1 MFALAK
7 DKGVGHMR
15 IFRLA
20 TVSAAF
26 GLAVLGGASLAA
38 PAARAGTAPCM
49 VVDDET
55 QASYTSLQAAEVAA
69 SPGDTLSATGTCTGT
84 TEITQNLVAGLTPAH
99 KPAAHKPAVSG
110 SAPARLPRFYVTTS
124 SAPGGRGIQAV
135 VRASA
140 SGQVTGTV
148 PVPSA
153 IPVEWADSGGTFV
166 TAAADDRSFIIG
178 VQGGQSPTKIGL
190 DLRLFRFAI
199 SAAGKPGRLTKL
211 APAPMRNETTEG
223 IALSPD
229 GKLLAVSLQND
240 SSPDPVGVI
249 QVLNLATGAIRT
261 WTAPAR
267 SVYIPGPPSWADG
280 SRVIAFTWLRS
291 TQSGL
296 MSAPRGIRLL
306 DTAAPGGNLV
316 AGTVI
321 VPRGVVAAGS
331 IVSALITPGGRDV
344 IVVTWRDL
352 TPRASTHTVVVQFA
366 ELQASTGRLVRL
378 LRTETAR
385 YDQVSVVTVED
396 SLGVLSLGSQG
407 RYALVQGVKFGWL
420 DVGGPDPGRF
430 TPLPAVP
437 AGQYVNFA
445 AW

>member
-1 MFALAK
+1 MPDLENLLREELQHEAQKVQPELLRPLQVPTRRPTWRPHLLPF
-7 DKGVGHMR
+7 
-15 IFRLA
+15 
-20 TVSAAF
+20 TAAA
-26 GLAVLGGASLAA
+26 AVIAVITAGA
-38 PAARAGTAPCM
+38 
-49 VVDDET
+49 
-55 QASYTSLQAAEVAA
+55 
-69 SPGDTLSATGTCTGT
+69 
-84 TEITQNLVAGLTPAH
+84 LVAGLAAAH
-99 KPAAHKPAVSG
+99 KPAADKPAVSG
-110 SAPARLPRFYVTTS
+110 PAPAGLPHFYVTTS
-124 SAPGGRGIQAV
+124 SGPGGRGIQAV

-140 SGQVTGTV
+140 SGKVTGIV

-153 IPVEWADSGGTFV
+153 LPVEWADSGGTFV

-178 VQGGQSPTKIGL
+178 VQGGQAPTKTGL
-190 DLRLFRFAI
+190 DLRLFGFAI
-199 SAAGKPGRLTKL
+199 SAAGKPGHLTEL
-211 APAPMRNETTEG
+211 APAPARDETTEG

-229 GKLLAVSLQND
+229 GKLLAVSMMRSTPGNYA
-240 SSPDPVGVI
+240 PTI

-261 WTAPAR
+261 WTVPTR
-267 SVYIPGPPSWADG
+267 NYPYLIGPPSWADG

-306 DTAAPGGNLV
+306 DITAPGGNLL
-316 AGTVI
+316 AGTLI
-321 VPRGVVAAGS
+321 VPNGVVAAGS
-331 IVSALITPGGRDV
+331 LVSALITPDGRDV

-352 TPRASTHTVVVQFA
+352 TPRASTHTVVVQVA

-378 LRTETAR
+378 LRTQTAR
-385 YDQVSVVTVED
+385 YDQVNVVTVED
-396 SLGVLSLGSQG
+396 SLAVLSLGSQG
-407 RYALVQGVKFGWL
+407 RYALVQGIQFGWL

>member
-1 MFALAK
+1 MTDVENLLREELKRAAERVQPELLRPLQVPTRRPSWRPRLLPLAAA
-7 DKGVGHMR
+7 
-15 IFRLA
+15 A
-20 TVSAAF
+20 TVIAVITAGALVT
-26 GLAVLGGASLAA
+26 GLAAA
-38 PAARAGTAPCM
+38 HQPAA
-49 VVDDET
+49 
-55 QASYTSLQAAEVAA
+55 Q
-69 SPGDTLSATGTCTGT
+69 
-84 TEITQNLVAGLTPAH
+84 PAVS
-99 KPAAHKPAVSG
+99 AVSG
-110 SAPARLPRFYVTTS
+110 SAAVGLPRFYVTTS
-124 SAPGGRGIQAV
+124 STPDGRGIQAV

-178 VQGGQSPTKIGL
+178 VQGGQEPTKPGL

-199 SAAGKPGRLTKL
+199 SAAGKPGHLTEL
-211 APAPMRNETTEG
+211 AADPVSDQTTEG

-229 GKLLAVSLQND
+229 GKLLAVSLMNED
-240 SSPDPVGVI
+240 SPADPVAAI
-249 QVLNLATGAIRT
+249 QVLDLATGATRT
-261 WTAPAR
+261 WTAPAH

-296 MSAPRGIRLL
+296 MAAPRGIQLL
-306 DTAAPGGNLV
+306 DTAAPGDNLA

-321 VPRGVVAAGS
+321 VPSGVVAAGS
-331 IVSALITPGGRDV
+331 IVSAQITPDGRDV

-352 TPRASTHTVVVQFA
+352 TPQASTHTVVVQFA

-385 YDQVSVVTVED
+385 YNQENVGTVED
-396 SLGVLSLGSQG
+396 SLGVLSLSSQG
-407 RYALVQGVKFGWL
+407 RYALVQGTQFGWL
-420 DVGGPDPGRF
+420 DVGGSDPGRF
-430 TPLPAVP
+430 TRLPAVP

>member
-1 MFALAK
+1 
-7 DKGVGHMR
+7 V
-15 IFRLA
+15 I
-20 TVSAAF
+20 
-26 GLAVLGGASLAA
+26 AVITAGA
-38 PAARAGTAPCM
+38 
-49 VVDDET
+49 
-55 QASYTSLQAAEVAA
+55 
-69 SPGDTLSATGTCTGT
+69 
-84 TEITQNLVAGLTPAH
+84 LVAGLTAAH
-99 KPAAHKPAVSG
+99 KAAAHKPAVSG
-110 SAPARLPRFYVTTS
+110 SAPASLPRFYVTTS
-124 SAPGGRGIQAV
+124 SGPGGRGIQAV

-153 IPVEWADSGGTFV
+153 LPVEWADSGGTFV

-178 VQGGQSPTKIGL
+178 VQGGQAPTKIGL

-199 SAAGKPGRLTKL
+199 SAAGKPGHLTEL

-229 GKLLAVSLQND
+229 GKLLAVSLMSDTAGNVA
-240 SSPDPVGVI
+240 PTI
-249 QVLNLATGAIRT
+249 QVLNLATGATRT
-261 WTAPAR
+261 WTVPTR
-267 SVYIPGPPSWADG
+267 NYPYLIGPPSWADG
-280 SRVIAFTWLRS
+280 SRVIAFSWLNAD
-291 TQSGL
+291 QSGL
-296 MSAPRGIRLL
+296 MAAPRGIRLL
-306 DTAAPGGNLV
+306 DINAPGDNLL
-316 AGTVI
+316 AGTLI

-331 IVSALITPGGRDV
+331 LVSALITPDGRDV

-366 ELQASTGRLVRL
+366 KLQASTGRLVRV

-385 YDQVSVVTVED
+385 YDQVNVVTVED
-396 SLGVLSLGSQG
+396 SLGVLSLAPQG

>member
-1 MFALAK
+1 MPDLENLLREELQHEAQKVQPELLRPLQ
-7 DKGVGHMR
+7 VPTR
-15 IFRLA
+15 RPSWRPRLLPF
-20 TVSAAF
+20 TAAA
-26 GLAVLGGASLAA
+26 AVIAVITAGA
-38 PAARAGTAPCM
+38 
-49 VVDDET
+49 
-55 QASYTSLQAAEVAA
+55 
-69 SPGDTLSATGTCTGT
+69 
-84 TEITQNLVAGLTPAH
+84 LVAGLTAAH

-110 SAPARLPRFYVTTS
+110 SAPASLPRFYVTTS
-124 SAPGGRGIQAV
+124 SSPGGRGIQAV

-153 IPVEWADSGGTFV
+153 LPVEWADSGGTFV

-178 VQGGQSPTKIGL
+178 VQGGQAPTKIGL

-199 SAAGKPGRLTKL
+199 SDAGKPGHLTEL
-211 APAPMRNETTEG
+211 APVPMRNETTEG

-229 GKLLAVSLQND
+229 GKLLAVSLMRD
-240 SSPDPVGVI
+240 SPADAVGAI
-249 QVLNLATGAIRT
+249 QVLDLATGAIRT
-261 WTAPAR
+261 WTAPAN

-306 DTAAPGGNLV
+306 DINAPGDNLV
-316 AGTVI
+316 AGTLI

-331 IVSALITPGGRDV
+331 LVSALITPDGRDV

-385 YDQVSVVTVED
+385 YDQVNVVTVED
-396 SLGVLSLGSQG
+396 SLGVLSLEPQG
-407 RYALVQGVKFGWL
+407 RYALVQGIQFGWL

>member
-1 MFALAK
+1 MPDVENLLREELKRAAERVQPELLRPLQAPT
-7 DKGVGHMR
+7 R
-15 IFRLA
+15 RPSWRPRL
-20 TVSAAF
+20 
-26 GLAVLGGASLAA
+26 LPLAA
-38 PAARAGTAPCM
+38 AAAVTAVITAGA
-49 VVDDET
+49 
-55 QASYTSLQAAEVAA
+55 
-69 SPGDTLSATGTCTGT
+69 
-84 TEITQNLVAGLTPAH
+84 LVAGLTAAH

-110 SAPARLPRFYVTTS
+110 STPASLPRFYVTTS
-124 SAPGGRGIQAV
+124 SGGPGIQAV

-178 VQGGQSPTKIGL
+178 VQGGQEPTKIGL

-199 SAAGKPGRLTKL
+199 SAAGKPGHLTEL
-211 APAPMRNETTEG
+211 TAAPMRNETTEG

-229 GKLLAVSLQND
+229 GKLLAVSLMSD
-240 SSPDPVGVI
+240 SAGNAAPTI
-249 QVLNLATGAIRT
+249 QVLNLATGATRT
-261 WTAPAR
+261 WTAPTR
-267 SVYIPGPPSWADG
+267 NYPYLIGPPSWADG
-280 SRVIAFTWLRS
+280 SRVIAFSWLNAD
-291 TQSGL
+291 QSGL
-296 MSAPRGIRLL
+296 MAAPRGIRLL
-306 DTAAPGGNLV
+306 DINAPGDNLV
-316 AGTVI
+316 AGTLI
-321 VPRGVVAAGS
+321 VPRGVVAGGKL
-331 IVSALITPGGRDV
+331 VSALITPDGRDV

-378 LRTETAR
+378 LRTERAR
-385 YDQVSVVTVED
+385 YDQGNVVTVED
-396 SLGVLSLGSQG
+396 SLGVLSLEPQG

-437 AGQYVNFA
+437 ARQYVNFA

>member
-1 MFALAK
+1 MPDVENLLREELK
-7 DKGVGHMR
+7 R
-15 IFRLA
+15 
-20 TVSAAF
+20 AAERVQPE
-26 GLAVLGGASLAA
+26 LLRPLQVPTRRPSWRPHLLPLAA
-38 PAARAGTAPCM
+38 AAAVIAVITAGA
-49 VVDDET
+49 
-55 QASYTSLQAAEVAA
+55 
-69 SPGDTLSATGTCTGT
+69 
-84 TEITQNLVAGLTPAH
+84 LVAGLTTAP

-110 SAPARLPRFYVTTS
+110 STPAGLPHFYVTTS
-124 SAPGGRGIQAV
+124 SGPGGRGIQAV
-135 VRASA
+135 VRGSA
-140 SGQVTGTV
+140 SGKVTGTV

-178 VQGGQSPTKIGL
+178 VQGGQSPTNDGL
-190 DLRLFRFAI
+190 NLGLFRFAI
-199 SAAGKPGRLTKL
+199 SAAGKPGHLTEL
-211 APAPMRNETTEG
+211 AAAPARDETTEG

-229 GKLLAVSLQND
+229 GKLLAVSMMRSTPGNYA
-240 SSPDPVGVI
+240 PTI

-261 WTAPAR
+261 WTVPTR
-267 SVYIPGPPSWADG
+267 NYPYLIGPPSWADG
-280 SRVIAFTWLRS
+280 SRMIAFSWLNS
-291 TQSGL
+291 EQSGL
-296 MSAPRGIRLL
+296 MAAPRGIRLL
-306 DTAAPGGNLV
+306 DINAPGDNLL
-316 AGTVI
+316 AGTLI

-331 IVSALITPGGRDV
+331 LVSALITPDGRDV

-366 ELQASTGRLVRL
+366 ELQANTGRLVRV

-385 YDQVSVVTVED
+385 YDQVNVVTVEG

-407 RYALVQGVKFGWL
+407 RYALVQGIQFGWL

>member
-1 MFALAK
+1 MPDLENLLREELK
-7 DKGVGHMR
+7 R
-15 IFRLA
+15 
-20 TVSAAF
+20 
-26 GLAVLGGASLAA
+26 
-38 PAARAGTAPCM
+38 
-49 VVDDET
+49 
-55 QASYTSLQAAEVAA
+55 AAEQVQPALLRPLRVPARRPSWRPRPLRFTAA
-69 SPGDTLSATGTCTGT
+69 AAVIAV
-84 TEITQNLVAGLTPAH
+84 ITAGALVAGLPAAH
-99 KPAAHKPAVSG
+99 RPAAHKSAVSG
-110 SAPARLPRFYVTTS
+110 SAAASLPRFYVTTS
-124 SAPGGRGIQAV
+124 SGPDGRGIQAV

-178 VQGGQSPTKIGL
+178 VQGGQEPTAIGL

-199 SAAGKPGRLTKL
+199 SAAGKPGRLTEL
-211 APAPMRNETTEG
+211 AAAPVRNETTEG

-229 GKLLAVSLQND
+229 GKLLAVSLMNND
-240 SSPDPVGVI
+240 SPADPVAAI
-249 QVLNLATGAIRT
+249 QVLDLATGTTRT
-261 WTAPAR
+261 WTAPAH

-296 MSAPRGIRLL
+296 MAAPRGIELL
-306 DTAAPGGNLV
+306 DTAAPGDNLA

-321 VPRGVVAAGS
+321 VPSGVVAAGS
-331 IVSALITPGGRDV
+331 VVSALITPDGRDV

-378 LRTETAR
+378 LRTQTAR
-385 YDQVSVVTVED
+385 YDEVHVVTVED
-396 SLGVLSLGSQG
+396 SLGVLSLSSQG
-407 RYALVQGVKFGWL
+407 RYALVQGTQFGWL

-430 TPLPAVP
+430 TPLPAAP

>member
-1 MFALAK
+1 
-7 DKGVGHMR
+7 MR
-15 IFRLA
+15 MFRLA

-26 GLAVLGGASLAA
+26 GLAVLGGTGWASLAA
-38 PAARAGTAPCM
+38 PGAQASTAPCM

-55 QASYTSLQAAEVAA
+55 QASDTSLQAAEVAA
-69 SPGDTLSATGTCTGT
+69 SPGDTLSAAGTCTGT
-84 TEITQNLVAGLTPAH
+84 TEITQNLVAGLTPAR

-110 SAPARLPRFYVTTS
+110 SARAGLPRFYVTTR

-140 SGQVTGTV
+140 SGRVTGTV

-153 IPVEWADSGGTFV
+153 LPVEWADSGGTFV

-178 VQGGQSPTKIGL
+178 VQGGQAPTKIGL

-199 SAAGKPGRLTKL
+199 SAAGKPGHLTEL

-240 SSPDPVGVI
+240 SSADAVGAI
-249 QVLNLATGAIRT
+249 QVLNLATGATRT

-280 SRVIAFTWLRS
+280 NRVIAFTWLRS

-306 DTAAPGGNLV
+306 DTTAPGDNLV

-321 VPRGVVAAGS
+321 VPRGMVAAGS
-331 IVSALITPGGRDV
+331 LVSALITPDGRDV

-352 TPRASTHTVVVQFA
+352 TPRASTHTVVVQFV

-378 LRTETAR
+378 LRTQTER
-385 YDQVSVVTVED
+385 YDFTHVITVED
-396 SLGVLSLGSQG
+396 SLGVLSLSSQG
-407 RYALVQGVKFGWL
+407 RYALVQGTRFGWL
-420 DVGGPDPGRF
+420 DVRGPDPGRF

-437 AGQYVNFA
+437 ASQYVNFA

>member
-1 MFALAK
+1 MPDLENLLREELQREAQKVQPELL
-7 DKGVGHMR
+7 R
-15 IFRLA
+15 
-20 TVSAAF
+20 
-26 GLAVLGGASLAA
+26 
-38 PAARAGTAPCM
+38 P
-49 VVDDET
+49 
-55 QASYTSLQAAEVAA
+55 LQAPTRRPSWRPRLLPFMAA
-69 SPGDTLSATGTCTGT
+69 AAVIAV
-84 TEITQNLVAGLTPAH
+84 ITAGALVAGLTAAH

-110 SAPARLPRFYVTTS
+110 SAPASLPRFYVTTS
-124 SAPGGRGIQAV
+124 SSPGGRGIQAV

-153 IPVEWADSGGTFV
+153 LPVEWADSGGTFV

-178 VQGGQSPTKIGL
+178 VQGGQAPTKNGL

-199 SAAGKPGRLTKL
+199 SAAGKPGHLTEL

-240 SSPDPVGVI
+240 SSPDAVGAI
-249 QVLNLATGAIRT
+249 QVLDLATGATRT
-261 WTAPAR
+261 WTAPAH

-306 DTAAPGGNLV
+306 DTAAPGDNLV

-321 VPRGVVAAGS
+321 VPSGMVAAGS
-331 IVSALITPGGRDV
+331 IVSALITPDGRDV

-352 TPRASTHTVVVQFA
+352 TPQASTHTVIVQFA
-366 ELQASTGRLVRL
+366 ELQAATGRLVRL
-378 LRTETAR
+378 LYTRTER
-385 YDQVSVVTVED
+385 YDEVPFTTLQA

-407 RYALVQGVKFGWL
+407 RYALVQGIQFGWL

>member
-1 MFALAK
+1 
-7 DKGVGHMR
+7 MR

-20 TVSAAF
+20 TVPAAF
-26 GLAVLGGASLAA
+26 GLAVLGGTGWASLAA
-38 PAARAGTAPCM
+38 PATQASTAPCL

-55 QASYTSLQAAEVAA
+55 QASSTSLQAAEVAA

-110 SAPARLPRFYVTTS
+110 SAPASLPRFYVTTS

-178 VQGGQSPTKIGL
+178 VQGGQKPTKIGL

-199 SAAGKPGRLTKL
+199 SAAGKPGHLTEL

-229 GKLLAVSLQND
+229 GKLLAVSLMND
-240 SSPDPVGVI
+240 SPADPVGAI
-249 QVLNLATGAIRT
+249 QVLDLATGAIRT

-306 DTAAPGGNLV
+306 DTTAPGDNLM

-321 VPRGVVAAGS
+321 VPSGKVPGGS
-331 IVSALITPGGRDV
+331 IVSALITPDGRHV

-352 TPRASTHTVVVQFA
+352 TPQASSHTVIVQFA
-366 ELQASTGRLVRL
+366 EIQAATGRLVRL
-378 LRTETAR
+378 LYTRTER
-385 YDQVSVVTVED
+385 YDEVPFTTLQD

-407 RYALVQGVKFGWL
+407 RYALVQGIQFGWL

>member
-1 MFALAK
+1 MPELENLLREELQHEALK
-7 DKGVGHMR
+7 VQP
-15 IFRLA
+15 
-20 TVSAAF
+20 
-26 GLAVLGGASLAA
+26 GLLR
-38 PAARAGTAPCM
+38 P
-49 VVDDET
+49 
-55 QASYTSLQAAEVAA
+55 LQAPTRRPTWRPRLLPFAA
-69 SPGDTLSATGTCTGT
+69 AAAVIAV
-84 TEITQNLVAGLTPAH
+84 ITACVLVAGLTAAH

-110 SAPARLPRFYVTTS
+110 SAPASLPHFYVTTS
-124 SAPGGRGIQAV
+124 SGPGGRGIQAV

-140 SGQVTGTV
+140 SGKVTGTV
-148 PVPSA
+148 SVPSA
-153 IPVEWADSGGTFV
+153 LPVEWADSGGSFV

-178 VQGGQSPTKIGL
+178 VQGGQAPTKTGL

-199 SAAGKPGRLTKL
+199 SAAGKPGHLTEL
-211 APAPMRNETTEG
+211 AAVPMRNQTTEG

-229 GKLLAVSLQND
+229 GKLLAVSLMSD
-240 SSPDPVGVI
+240 SPADAVGAI
-249 QVLNLATGAIRT
+249 QVLDLATGATRT

-267 SVYIPGPPSWADG
+267 SVYIPGPPSWAGG

-306 DTAAPGGNLV
+306 DTAAPGDNLV

-321 VPRGVVAAGS
+321 VPGGMVAAGS
-331 IVSALITPGGRDV
+331 IVSALITPDGRDV

-352 TPRASTHTVVVQFA
+352 TPQASTHTVIVQFA
-366 ELQASTGRLVRL
+366 ELRAATGRLVRL
-378 LRTETAR
+378 LYTRTER
-385 YDQVSVVTVED
+385 YAEVPFTTLQD

-407 RYALVQGVKFGWL
+407 RYALVQGIQFGWL

-437 AGQYVNFA
+437 AGHYVNFA

>member
-1 MFALAK
+1 MPDVENLLREELKRAAERVQPELLRPLQ
-7 DKGVGHMR
+7 VPTR
-15 IFRLA
+15 RPSWRPRL
-20 TVSAAF
+20 
-26 GLAVLGGASLAA
+26 LPLAA
-38 PAARAGTAPCM
+38 AAAVIAVITAGA
-49 VVDDET
+49 
-55 QASYTSLQAAEVAA
+55 
-69 SPGDTLSATGTCTGT
+69 
-84 TEITQNLVAGLTPAH
+84 LVAGLTPAH
-99 KPAAHKPAVSG
+99 KPAAHQAVVSG
-110 SAPARLPRFYVTTS
+110 SAPASLPRFYVTTS
-124 SAPGGRGIQAV
+124 SPPDGRGIQAV

-140 SGQVTGTV
+140 SGQVTGAV

-178 VQGGQSPTKIGL
+178 VQGGQEPTKPGL

-199 SAAGKPGRLTKL
+199 SAAGKPGHLTEL
-211 APAPMRNETTEG
+211 TADPVRDQTTEG

-229 GKLLAVSLQND
+229 GKLLAVSLMND
-240 SSPDPVGVI
+240 DSPADPVAAI
-249 QVLNLATGAIRT
+249 QVLDLATGAIRT
-261 WTAPAR
+261 WTAPAH

-306 DTAAPGGNLV
+306 DTAAPGDNLV

-321 VPRGVVAAGS
+321 VPNGVVAAGS
-331 IVSALITPGGRDV
+331 IVSALIAPDGRDV
-344 IVVTWRDL
+344 VVVTWRDL
-352 TPRASTHTVVVQFA
+352 TPQASTHTVVVQFA

-385 YDQVSVVTVED
+385 YNQVNAGTLEV
-396 SLGVLSLGSQG
+396 SLGVLSLGPQG

-420 DVGGPDPGRF
+420 DVGAPDQGRF

>member
-1 MFALAK
+1 MPDLENLLREELQHEAQKVQPELLRPLQ
-7 DKGVGHMR
+7 VPTR
-15 IFRLA
+15 RPSWRPRLLPF
-20 TVSAAF
+20 TAAA
-26 GLAVLGGASLAA
+26 AVIAVITAGA
-38 PAARAGTAPCM
+38 
-49 VVDDET
+49 
-55 QASYTSLQAAEVAA
+55 
-69 SPGDTLSATGTCTGT
+69 
-84 TEITQNLVAGLTPAH
+84 LVAGLTAAH

-110 SAPARLPRFYVTTS
+110 SALASLPRFYVTTS
-124 SAPGGRGIQAV
+124 SSPGGRGIQAV

-153 IPVEWADSGGTFV
+153 LPVEWADSGGTFV
-166 TAAADDRSFIIG
+166 TAAANNRSFIIG
-178 VQGGQSPTKIGL
+178 VQGGQAPTKPGL

-199 SAAGKPGRLTKL
+199 SAAGKPGHLTKL
-211 APAPMRNETTEG
+211 AADPVRDQTTEG

-229 GKLLAVSLQND
+229 GKLLAVSLMDDD
-240 SSPDPVGVI
+240 SPADPVAAI
-249 QVLNLATGAIRT
+249 QVIDLATGAIRT
-261 WTAPAR
+261 WTAPAH

-306 DTAAPGGNLV
+306 DTAAPGDNLA

-321 VPRGVVAAGS
+321 VPRGVVVAVS
-331 IVSALITPGGRDV
+331 IVSALITPDGRHV
-344 IVVTWRDL
+344 IVVSWLDL
-352 TPRASTHTVVVQFA
+352 TPRASTHSVVVQFA

-385 YDQVSVVTVED
+385 YDQVNVVTVED

-407 RYALVQGVKFGWL
+407 RYALVQGIQFGWL
-420 DVGGPDPGRF
+420 DVGGPHPGRF

-437 AGQYVNFA
+437 AGRYVNFA

>member
-1 MFALAK
+1 MNLKNA
-7 DKGVGHMR
+7 
-15 IFRLA
+15 RL
-20 TVSAAF
+20 SA
-26 GLAVLGGASLAA
+26 GIVLGVAAVMAPLAA
-38 PAARAGTAPCM
+38 VSGPAS
-49 VVDDET
+49 
-55 QASYTSLQAAEVAA
+55 ASI
-69 SPGDTLSATGTCTGT
+69 PGP
-84 TEITQNLVAGLTPAH
+84 LVAGLTPAH

-110 SAPARLPRFYVTTS
+110 SAPASLPRFYVTTS
-124 SAPGGRGIQAV
+124 SGSGGRGIQAV

-178 VQGGQSPTKIGL
+178 VQGGQEPTKIGL

-199 SAAGKPGRLTKL
+199 SAAGKPGHLTEL

-240 SSPDPVGVI
+240 SPADPVGAI
-249 QVLNLATGAIRT
+249 QVLDLATGATRT

-306 DTAAPGGNLV
+306 DTAAPGDNLV

-321 VPRGVVAAGS
+321 VPSGVVAAGS
-331 IVSALITPGGRDV
+331 IVSALITPDGRDV

-366 ELQASTGRLVRL
+366 ELQAATGRLVRL
-378 LRTETAR
+378 LRTQTGR
-385 YDQVSVVTVED
+385 YDQVNVVTVED

-420 DVGGPDPGRF
+420 DVGGPDPGQF

>member
-1 MFALAK
+1 MPDLENLLREELQHEAQKVQPELLRPLQVPTRRPTWRPHLLPF
-7 DKGVGHMR
+7 
-15 IFRLA
+15 
-20 TVSAAF
+20 TAAA
-26 GLAVLGGASLAA
+26 AVIAVITAGA
-38 PAARAGTAPCM
+38 
-49 VVDDET
+49 
-55 QASYTSLQAAEVAA
+55 
-69 SPGDTLSATGTCTGT
+69 
-84 TEITQNLVAGLTPAH
+84 LVAGLAAAH
-99 KPAAHKPAVSG
+99 KPAADKPAVSG
-110 SAPARLPRFYVTTS
+110 PAPAGLPHFYVTTS
-124 SAPGGRGIQAV
+124 SGPGGRGIQAV

-140 SGQVTGTV
+140 SGKVTGTV

-178 VQGGQSPTKIGL
+178 VQGGQAPTKTGL
-190 DLRLFRFAI
+190 DLRLFGFAI
-199 SAAGKPGRLTKL
+199 SAAGKPGHLTEL
-211 APAPMRNETTEG
+211 APAPARDETTEG

-229 GKLLAVSLQND
+229 GKLLAVSMMRSTPGNYA
-240 SSPDPVGVI
+240 PTI

-261 WTAPAR
+261 WTVPTR
-267 SVYIPGPPSWADG
+267 NYPYLIGPPSWADG

-296 MSAPRGIRLL
+296 MAAPRGIRLL
-306 DTAAPGGNLV
+306 DITAPGGNLL
-316 AGTVI
+316 AGTLI
-321 VPRGVVAAGS
+321 VPNGVVAAGS
-331 IVSALITPGGRDV
+331 LVSALITPDGRDV

-352 TPRASTHTVVVQFA
+352 TPRASTHTVVVQVA

-378 LRTETAR
+378 LRTQTAR
-385 YDQVSVVTVED
+385 YDQVNVVTVED
-396 SLGVLSLGSQG
+396 SLAVLSLGSQG
-407 RYALVQGVKFGWL
+407 RYALVQGIQFGWL

>member
-1 MFALAK
+1 
-7 DKGVGHMR
+7 MR

-26 GLAVLGGASLAA
+26 GLAVLGGAGWASLAA
-38 PAARAGTAPCM
+38 PAAQASTAPCM

-55 QASYTSLQAAEVAA
+55 QASYTGLQAAEVAA
-69 SPGDTLSATGTCTGT
+69 SPGATLSAAGTCTGT
-84 TEITQNLVAGLTPAH
+84 TEITQNLVAGLTPAR

-110 SAPARLPRFYVTTS
+110 SAPASLPRFYVTTS

-153 IPVEWADSGGTFV
+153 LPVEWADSGGTFV

-178 VQGGQSPTKIGL
+178 VQGGQAPTKIGL

-199 SAAGKPGRLTKL
+199 SAAGKPGHLTEL

-240 SSPDPVGVI
+240 SSPDPVGAI
-249 QVLNLATGAIRT
+249 QVLNLATGTIRT

-306 DTAAPGGNLV
+306 DINAPGDNLV

-331 IVSALITPGGRDV
+331 LVSALITPDGRDV

-420 DVGGPDPGRF
+420 DVGGPDLGRF
-430 TPLPAVP
+430 TRLPAVP

>member
-1 MFALAK
+1 
-7 DKGVGHMR
+7 MR
-15 IFRLA
+15 ISRLA
-20 TVSAAF
+20 AVSAAF
-26 GLAVLGGASLAA
+26 GLAVLGGTGWASLAA
-38 PAARAGTAPCM
+38 PAAQASTAPCR

-55 QASYTSLQAAEVAA
+55 QASYTRLQAAEVAA

-84 TEITQNLVAGLTPAH
+84 TEITRNLVAGLTPAR

-110 SAPARLPRFYVTTS
+110 SAPASLPRFYVTTS

-140 SGQVTGTV
+140 SGRVTGTV

-178 VQGGQSPTKIGL
+178 VQGGQAPTKIGL

-199 SAAGKPGRLTKL
+199 SAAGKPGHLTEL

-240 SSPDPVGVI
+240 SSPDPVGAI

-306 DTAAPGGNLV
+306 DTAAPGDNLV

-331 IVSALITPGGRDV
+331 LVSALITPDGRDV

-378 LRTETAR
+378 LRTERAR

-420 DVGGPDPGRF
+420 DVGGPDLGRF

>member
-1 MFALAK
+1 
-7 DKGVGHMR
+7 MR

-26 GLAVLGGASLAA
+26 GLAVLGGTGWASLAA
-38 PAARAGTAPCM
+38 PAAQASTAPCM

-69 SPGDTLSATGTCTGT
+69 SPGDTFSATGTCTGT

-110 SAPARLPRFYVTTS
+110 SAPASRPRFYVTTS
-124 SAPGGRGIQAV
+124 SGPGGRGIQAV

-140 SGQVTGTV
+140 SGRVTGTV

-153 IPVEWADSGGTFV
+153 LPVEWADSGGTFV

-178 VQGGQSPTKIGL
+178 VQGGQAPTKIGL

-199 SAAGKPGRLTKL
+199 SAAGKPGRLTEL

-240 SSPDPVGVI
+240 SSPDPVGAI
-249 QVLNLATGAIRT
+249 QVLNLATGTIRT

-306 DTAAPGGNLV
+306 DTAAPGDNLV

-331 IVSALITPGGRDV
+331 LVSALITPDGRDV

-378 LRTETAR
+378 LRTQTGR
-385 YDQVSVVTVED
+385 YDQVQRRHRGGQPRCAVAGVAGTVRP
-396 SLGVLSLGSQG
+396 G
-407 RYALVQGVKFGWL
+407 
-420 DVGGPDPGRF
+420 PGRQVR
-430 TPLPAVP
+430 LA
-437 AGQYVNFA
+437 
-445 AW
+445 

>member
-1 MFALAK
+1 MPDLENLLREELQHEAQKVQPELLRPLQVPTRQPSWRPRLLPFA
-7 DKGVGHMR
+7 
-15 IFRLA
+15 
-20 TVSAAF
+20 AAA
-26 GLAVLGGASLAA
+26 AVIAVITAGA
-38 PAARAGTAPCM
+38 
-49 VVDDET
+49 
-55 QASYTSLQAAEVAA
+55 
-69 SPGDTLSATGTCTGT
+69 
-84 TEITQNLVAGLTPAH
+84 LVAGLTAAH

-110 SAPARLPRFYVTTS
+110 SAPAGLPRFYVTTS
-124 SAPGGRGIQAV
+124 SGPGGRGIQAV

-153 IPVEWADSGGTFV
+153 LPVEWADSGGTFV

-178 VQGGQSPTKIGL
+178 VQGGQEPTNTGL

-199 SAAGKPGRLTKL
+199 SAAGKPGHLTEL
-211 APAPMRNETTEG
+211 AAAPMRNETTEG

-229 GKLLAVSLQND
+229 GKLLAVSLMRN
-240 SSPDPVGVI
+240 SPAGAVGAI
-249 QVLNLATGAIRT
+249 QVLDLATGATRT
-261 WTAPAR
+261 WTAPAH

-306 DTAAPGGNLV
+306 DTAAPGDNLV

-321 VPRGVVAAGS
+321 VPSGVVAAGS
-331 IVSALITPGGRDV
+331 IVSALITPDGRNV

-352 TPRASTHTVVVQFA
+352 TPQASTHTVIVQFA
-366 ELQASTGRLVRL
+366 ELRAATGRLVRL
-378 LRTETAR
+378 LHTRTER
-385 YDQVSVVTVED
+385 YDEVPFTTLQD

-407 RYALVQGVKFGWL
+407 RYALVQGIQFGWL
-420 DVGGPDPGRF
+420 DVSGPDPGRF

-437 AGQYVNFA
+437 PGQYVNFA

>member
-1 MFALAK
+1 MK
-7 DKGVGHMR
+7 V
-15 IFRLA
+15 FRLA

-26 GLAVLGGASLAA
+26 GLAVLGGTGWASLAA
-38 PAARAGTAPCM
+38 PAAQASTAPCM

-69 SPGDTLSATGTCTGT
+69 SPGDTLSATGT

-99 KPAAHKPAVSG
+99 KPGAHKPAVSG
-110 SAPARLPRFYVTTS
+110 SAPASRPRFYVTTG

-140 SGQVTGTV
+140 SGRVTGTV

-178 VQGGQSPTKIGL
+178 VQAGQAPTKIGL

-199 SAAGKPGRLTKL
+199 SAAGKPGHLTEL

-240 SSPDPVGVI
+240 SSPDPVGAI

-296 MSAPRGIRLL
+296 MSAPRGVRLL
-306 DTAAPGGNLV
+306 DINAPGDNLV

-331 IVSALITPGGRDV
+331 LVSALITPDGRDV

-378 LRTETAR
+378 LRTQTAR
-385 YDQVSVVTVED
+385 YDFVHVVTVED
-396 SLGVLSLGSQG
+396 SLGVLSLSPQG
-407 RYALVQGVKFGWL
+407 RYALVQGIRFGWL

>member
-1 MFALAK
+1 MTDVENLLREELKRAAERVQPELLRPLQ
-7 DKGVGHMR
+7 VPTR
-15 IFRLA
+15 RPSWRPRL
-20 TVSAAF
+20 
-26 GLAVLGGASLAA
+26 LPLAA
-38 PAARAGTAPCM
+38 AAAVIAVITAGA
-49 VVDDET
+49 
-55 QASYTSLQAAEVAA
+55 
-69 SPGDTLSATGTCTGT
+69 
-84 TEITQNLVAGLTPAH
+84 LVTGLTAAH
-99 KPAAHKPAVSG
+99 QPAHKPAVSG
-110 SAPARLPRFYVTTS
+110 SAPASLPRYYVTTS
-124 SAPGGRGIQAV
+124 SGPDGRGIQAV

-153 IPVEWADSGGTFV
+153 LSVEWADSGGTFV

-178 VQGGQSPTKIGL
+178 AQEGGSPTQAGL

-199 SAAGKPGRLTKL
+199 SAAGKPGHLTEL
-211 APAPMRNETTEG
+211 AAAPVRNETTEG

-229 GKLLAVSLQND
+229 GKLLAVSLMSN
-240 SSPDPVGVI
+240 SGGNSDPTI
-249 QVLNLATGAIRT
+249 QVLNLATGATRT
-261 WTAPAR
+261 WTAPTR
-267 SVYIPGPPSWADG
+267 NYPYLIGPPSWADG
-280 SRVIAFTWLRS
+280 SRVIAFSWLNAK
-291 TQSGL
+291 QSGL
-296 MSAPRGIRLL
+296 MAAPRGIRLL
-306 DTAAPGGNLV
+306 DITAPGNNLL

-321 VPRGVVAAGS
+321 VPSGVVAGGS
-331 IVSALITPGGRDV
+331 IVSAQITPDGRDV

-352 TPRASTHTVVVQFA
+352 TPHAKTHTVVVQFA

-385 YDQVSVVTVED
+385 SDQVNADGVET

-407 RYALVQGVKFGWL
+407 RYALVQGLQFGWL
-420 DVGGPDPGRF
+420 DVSGSDPGRF

>member
-1 MFALAK
+1 MPDLENLLREELQHEAQKVQPELLRPLQVPTRQPSWRPRLLPFA
-7 DKGVGHMR
+7 
-15 IFRLA
+15 
-20 TVSAAF
+20 AAA
-26 GLAVLGGASLAA
+26 AVIAVITAGA
-38 PAARAGTAPCM
+38 
-49 VVDDET
+49 
-55 QASYTSLQAAEVAA
+55 
-69 SPGDTLSATGTCTGT
+69 
-84 TEITQNLVAGLTPAH
+84 LVAGLTAAH
-99 KPAAHKPAVSG
+99 KPAHKPAVSG
-110 SAPARLPRFYVTTS
+110 SVPAGLPRFYVTTS
-124 SAPGGRGIQAV
+124 SGPGGRGIQAV

-140 SGQVTGTV
+140 SGKVTGTV

-153 IPVEWADSGGTFV
+153 LPVEWSDSGGTFV
-166 TAAADDRSFIIG
+166 TAAADGRSFIIG
-178 VQGGQSPTKIGL
+178 VQGGQAPTKNGL

-199 SAAGKPGRLTKL
+199 SAAGKPGHLTEL
-211 APAPMRNETTEG
+211 AAALMRNQTTEG

-229 GKLLAVSLQND
+229 GKLLAVSLMNNSPAD
-240 SSPDPVGVI
+240 SVAAI
-249 QVLNLATGAIRT
+249 QVLNLATGATRT

-280 SRVIAFTWLRS
+280 SRLIAFTWLRS

-306 DTAAPGGNLV
+306 DTAAPGDNLM
-316 AGTVI
+316 AGTVM
-321 VPRGVVAAGS
+321 VPSGKVAAGS
-331 IVSALITPGGRDV
+331 IVSALITPDGRDV

-352 TPRASTHTVVVQFA
+352 TPHAKTHTVVVQFA

-378 LRTETAR
+378 LRTQTER
-385 YDQVSVVTVED
+385 YDFEHVITVED
-396 SLGVLSLGSQG
+396 SLGVLSLSSQG
-407 RYALVQGVKFGWL
+407 RYALVQGTQFGWL

>member
-1 MFALAK
+1 
-7 DKGVGHMR
+7 
-15 IFRLA
+15 
-20 TVSAAF
+20 
-26 GLAVLGGASLAA
+26 
-38 PAARAGTAPCM
+38 
-49 VVDDET
+49 
-55 QASYTSLQAAEVAA
+55 
-69 SPGDTLSATGTCTGT
+69 
-84 TEITQNLVAGLTPAH
+84 
-99 KPAAHKPAVSG
+99 
-110 SAPARLPRFYVTTS
+110 
-124 SAPGGRGIQAV
+124 
-135 VRASA
+135 
-140 SGQVTGTV
+140 
-148 PVPSA
+148 
-153 IPVEWADSGGTFV
+153 VEWADSGGTFV

-178 VQGGQSPTKIGL
+178 VQGGQAPTKTGL

-199 SAAGKPGRLTKL
+199 SAAGKPGHLTEL

-229 GKLLAVSLQND
+229 GKLLAVSLMRD
-240 SSPDPVGVI
+240 SPADAAGAI
-249 QVLNLATGAIRT
+249 QVLDLATGATRT
-261 WTAPAR
+261 WTAPAH

-306 DTAAPGGNLV
+306 DTAAPGDNLV

-321 VPRGVVAAGS
+321 VPSGMVAAGS
-331 IVSALITPGGRDV
+331 IVSALITPDGRDV

-352 TPRASTHTVVVQFA
+352 TPQASTHTVIVQFA
-366 ELQASTGRLVRL
+366 ELQAATGRLVRL
-378 LRTETAR
+378 LYTRTER
-385 YDQVSVVTVED
+385 YDEVPFTTLQD

-407 RYALVQGVKFGWL
+407 RYALVQGIQFGWL
-420 DVGGPDPGRF
+420 DVGGPDLGRF

>member
-1 MFALAK
+1 
-7 DKGVGHMR
+7 MR

-26 GLAVLGGASLAA
+26 GLAVLGGTGWASLAA
-38 PAARAGTAPCM
+38 PAAQASTAPCM

-110 SAPARLPRFYVTTS
+110 SAPASLPRFYVTTS
-124 SAPGGRGIQAV
+124 SGPGGRGIQAV

-140 SGQVTGTV
+140 SGRVTGTV

-153 IPVEWADSGGTFV
+153 LPVEWADSGGTFV

-178 VQGGQSPTKIGL
+178 VQGGQAPTKIGL

-199 SAAGKPGRLTKL
+199 SAAGKPGHLTEL

-240 SSPDPVGVI
+240 SSPDPVGAI

-306 DTAAPGGNLV
+306 DTAAPGDNLV

-331 IVSALITPGGRDV
+331 LVSALITPDGRDV

-378 LRTETAR
+378 LHTQTGR
-385 YDQVSVVTVED
+385 YDQVNVVTVED

>member
-1 MFALAK
+1 MPDLENLLREELQHEAQKVQPELLRPLQVPTRQPSWRPRLLPFA
-7 DKGVGHMR
+7 
-15 IFRLA
+15 
-20 TVSAAF
+20 AAA
-26 GLAVLGGASLAA
+26 AVIAVITAGA
-38 PAARAGTAPCM
+38 
-49 VVDDET
+49 
-55 QASYTSLQAAEVAA
+55 
-69 SPGDTLSATGTCTGT
+69 
-84 TEITQNLVAGLTPAH
+84 LVAGLTAAH

-110 SAPARLPRFYVTTS
+110 SAPASLPRFYVTTS
-124 SAPGGRGIQAV
+124 SSPGGRGIQAV

-153 IPVEWADSGGTFV
+153 LPVEWADSGGTFV
-166 TAAADDRSFIIG
+166 TAAANDRSFIIG
-178 VQGGQSPTKIGL
+178 VQGGQAPTKDGL

-199 SAAGKPGRLTKL
+199 SAAGKPGHLTEL

-240 SSPDPVGVI
+240 SSPDAVGAI
-249 QVLNLATGAIRT
+249 QVLDLATGATRT
-261 WTAPAR
+261 WTAPAH

-306 DTAAPGGNLV
+306 DTAAPGDNLV

-321 VPRGVVAAGS
+321 VPSGKVGAGS
-331 IVSALITPGGRDV
+331 IVSARITPDGRDV

-352 TPRASTHTVVVQFA
+352 TPRAKTHTVVVQFA

-378 LRTETAR
+378 LRTQTER
-385 YDQVSVVTVED
+385 YDFAHVITVEV
-396 SLGVLSLGSQG
+396 SLGVLSLSSHG
-407 RYALVQGVKFGWL
+407 RYALVQGIQFGWL

>member
-1 MFALAK
+1 
-7 DKGVGHMR
+7 V
-15 IFRLA
+15 I
-20 TVSAAF
+20 
-26 GLAVLGGASLAA
+26 AVITAGA
-38 PAARAGTAPCM
+38 
-49 VVDDET
+49 
-55 QASYTSLQAAEVAA
+55 
-69 SPGDTLSATGTCTGT
+69 
-84 TEITQNLVAGLTPAH
+84 LVAGLTPAH
-99 KPAAHKPAVSG
+99 KAAADKPAVSG
-110 SAPARLPRFYVTTS
+110 SALASLPRFYVTTS
-124 SAPGGRGIQAV
+124 STPDGRGIQAV
-135 VRASA
+135 VHTSA
-140 SGQVTGTV
+140 SGQVVGTV

-153 IPVEWADSGGTFV
+153 EPVEWADSGGTFV

-178 VQGGQSPTKIGL
+178 VQGGQEPTKVGL

-199 SAAGKPGRLTKL
+199 SAAGKPGHLTEL
-211 APAPMRNETTEG
+211 APAPMPNETTEG

-240 SSPDPVGVI
+240 SSPDAVGAI
-249 QVLNLATGAIRT
+249 QVLDLVTGATRT
-261 WTAPAR
+261 WTAPAH

-280 SRVIAFTWLRS
+280 SRVIAFTWLNAD
-291 TQSGL
+291 QSGL

-306 DTAAPGGNLV
+306 DTAAPGDNLV

-321 VPRGVVAAGS
+321 VPSGVVAAGS
-331 IVSALITPGGRDV
+331 IVSAMITPDGRDV

-352 TPRASTHTVVVQFA
+352 TPQARTHTVVVQFA

-385 YDQVSVVTVED
+385 YDEVDVTTLEV
-396 SLGVLSLGSQG
+396 SLGVLSLGPQG
-407 RYALVQGVKFGWL
+407 YALVQGVQFGWL

-430 TPLPAVP
+430 TPLPAVA

>member
-1 MFALAK
+1 MPDLENLLREELQHEAQKVQPDLLRPLQVPARRPVWRPRLLPFA
-7 DKGVGHMR
+7 
-15 IFRLA
+15 
-20 TVSAAF
+20 AAA
-26 GLAVLGGASLAA
+26 AVIAVITAGA
-38 PAARAGTAPCM
+38 
-49 VVDDET
+49 
-55 QASYTSLQAAEVAA
+55 
-69 SPGDTLSATGTCTGT
+69 
-84 TEITQNLVAGLTPAH
+84 LVAGLTT
-99 KPAAHKPAVSG
+99 AHKPAVSG
-110 SAPARLPRFYVTTS
+110 PAPAGLPRFYVTTS
-124 SAPGGRGIQAV
+124 SGPGGRGIQAV

-140 SGQVTGTV
+140 SGKVTGTV

-153 IPVEWADSGGTFV
+153 LPVEWSDSGGTFV

-178 VQGGQSPTKIGL
+178 VQGGQEPTKTGL

-199 SAAGKPGRLTKL
+199 SAAGKPGHLTEL
-211 APAPMRNETTEG
+211 AAAPMRNQTTEG

-229 GKLLAVSLQND
+229 GKLLAVSLLNE
-240 SSPDPVGVI
+240 SAGNVAPAI
-249 QVLNLATGAIRT
+249 QVLNLATGATRT
-261 WTAPAR
+261 WTAPAH

-280 SRVIAFTWLRS
+280 SRLIAFTWLRS

-306 DTAAPGGNLV
+306 DTAAPGDNLM

-321 VPRGVVAAGS
+321 VPSGKVAAGS
-331 IVSALITPGGRDV
+331 IVSARITPDGRDV

-352 TPRASTHTVVVQFA
+352 TPHASTHTVIVQFA
-366 ELQASTGRLVRL
+366 ELQAATGRLVRL
-378 LRTETAR
+378 LYTRTGR
-385 YDQVSVVTVED
+385 YDEGPFITLQV
-396 SLGVLSLGSQG
+396 SLGVLSLGSHG
-407 RYALVQGVKFGWL
+407 RYALVQGTQFGWL

>member
-1 MFALAK
+1 MPDLENLLREELQHEAQKVQPELLRPLQ
-7 DKGVGHMR
+7 VPTR
-15 IFRLA
+15 RPSWRPRLLPF
-20 TVSAAF
+20 SAAA
-26 GLAVLGGASLAA
+26 AVIAVITASA
-38 PAARAGTAPCM
+38 
-49 VVDDET
+49 
-55 QASYTSLQAAEVAA
+55 
-69 SPGDTLSATGTCTGT
+69 
-84 TEITQNLVAGLTPAH
+84 LVAGLTAAH

-110 SAPARLPRFYVTTS
+110 SAAASLPRFYVTTS

-153 IPVEWADSGGTFV
+153 LPVEWADSGGTFV
-166 TAAADDRSFIIG
+166 TAAADDRNFIIG
-178 VQGGQSPTKIGL
+178 IQGGQAPTKIGL

-199 SAAGKPGRLTKL
+199 SDAGKPGHLTEL

-240 SSPDPVGVI
+240 SSADPVGAI
-249 QVLNLATGAIRT
+249 QVLNLATGATRT
-261 WTAPAR
+261 WSAPAS

-306 DTAAPGGNLV
+306 DTAAPGDNLV

-321 VPRGVVAAGS
+321 VPSGVVAAGS
-331 IVSALITPGGRDV
+331 IVSALITPDGRDV

-352 TPRASTHTVVVQFA
+352 TPRASTHTVVVHFA

-385 YDQVSVVTVED
+385 YDQVNVVTVED
-396 SLGVLSLGSQG
+396 SLGVLSLEPQG

>member
-1 MFALAK
+1 MPDLENLLREELQHEAQKVQPELLRPLQ
-7 DKGVGHMR
+7 VPTR
-15 IFRLA
+15 RPSWRPRLLPF
-20 TVSAAF
+20 TAAA
-26 GLAVLGGASLAA
+26 AVIAVITAGA
-38 PAARAGTAPCM
+38 
-49 VVDDET
+49 
-55 QASYTSLQAAEVAA
+55 
-69 SPGDTLSATGTCTGT
+69 
-84 TEITQNLVAGLTPAH
+84 LVAGLTAAH

-110 SAPARLPRFYVTTS
+110 SAPASLPRFYVTTS
-124 SAPGGRGIQAV
+124 SSPGGRGIQAV

-153 IPVEWADSGGTFV
+153 LPVEWADSGGTFV

-178 VQGGQSPTKIGL
+178 VQGGQAPTKIGL

-199 SAAGKPGRLTKL
+199 SDAGKPGHLTEL
-211 APAPMRNETTEG
+211 APVPMRNETTEG

-240 SSPDPVGVI
+240 SSPDPVGAI

-306 DTAAPGGNLV
+306 DINAPGDNLV

-331 IVSALITPGGRDV
+331 LVSALITPDGRDV

-352 TPRASTHTVVVQFA
+352 TPRASTHTVVVHFA

-385 YDQVSVVTVED
+385 YDQVNVVTVED

-407 RYALVQGVKFGWL
+407 RYALVQGTQFGWL

-430 TPLPAVP
+430 TPLPAAP